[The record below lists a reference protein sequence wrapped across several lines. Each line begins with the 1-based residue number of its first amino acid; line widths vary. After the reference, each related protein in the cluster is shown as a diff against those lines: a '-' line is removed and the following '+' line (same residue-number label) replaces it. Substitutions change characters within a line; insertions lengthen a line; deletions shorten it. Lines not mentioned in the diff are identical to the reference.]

1 MAGFTTEDF
10 IEEDVN
16 IMKHTLFILQI
27 FLFSIVFGQNENV
40 EKLQF
45 EFEADSIELNVGETK
60 ELTIKL
66 LNEDGDL
73 SQNSF
78 YVFGQRQTLSVS
90 PRTSDSTG
98 IRMDQDN
105 S

>member
-1 MAGFTTEDF
+1 LAGFTTEDF

-27 FLFSIVFGQNENV
+27 FLFSIVFGQNENI

-45 EFEADSIELNVGETK
+45 EFEVDSIELHVGETT

-66 LNEDGDL
+66 LIEEGDL

-78 YVFGQRQTLSVS
+78 YLF
-90 PRTSDSTG
+90 
-98 IRMDQDN
+98 
-105 S
+105 